1 MIVAHYGISW
11 TEATTVLTNAE
22 AVILL
27 DLIHRQQQNQQ
38 QKGPR
43 V

>member
-1 MIVAHYGISW
+1 MIVAHYGITW

-27 DLIHRQQQNQQ
+27 DLVHRQQNQQ
-38 QKGPR
+38 KGQR
-43 V
+43 G